1 MGYTMKQIMLSF
13 FIAFAGFF
21 LFSNPADAE
30 RNPKI
35 LIKMA
40 TLAGKNSAMADVFKK
55 ADKEVRELSNNE
67 VGFRVYY
74 GGIQGDEKEA
84 LQKIKFRQLHGGMF
98 TAAGLYRIVRDVHI
112 LSIPYLYRN
121 YEEVEYVR
129 GQIKDQLEKSF
140 YKKGYVIISW
150 GDAGFVYQ
158 FSKVPI
164 TSSQVAKRQKFWQWG
179 DDPVG
184 NAMYEAMGVT
194 PVSLSIADVM
204 TSLSTRLIDAAGST
218 PGTAVA
224 LRWYTKFR
232 YMSEYPSICVQGA
245 LIIRRDQW
253 DKISPATQQ
262 LIKRLTQEYYDD
274 YVKSQRKD
282 DEKAI
287 GLLKEAGIEIVRVS
301 DKDKKA
307 NMAFSLDVSKK
318 VRKTLVGKLFSQELL
333 DKVLGLLDTYRKMHP
348 DSAVEKIK

>member
-1 MGYTMKQIMLSF
+1 MKQIKRLF
-13 FIAFAGFF
+13 FIAVTVFF
-21 LFSNPADAE
+21 LHSNHAEAE

-40 TLAGKNSAMADVFKK
+40 TLASKNSTMADVLKK
-55 ADKEVRELSNNE
+55 ADKEVRERSNNE

-98 TAAGLYRIVRDVHI
+98 TAAGLYRIVPDVHI
-112 LSIPYLYRN
+112 LSIPYLFRN

-129 GQIKDQLEKSF
+129 GQIKDELEKLF
-140 YKKGYVIISW
+140 YKKGYVILSW

-184 NAMYEAMGVT
+184 VAMFEAMGVT

-245 LIIRRDQW
+245 LMIRKDQW
-253 DKISPATQQ
+253 DKISPATQR
-262 LIKRLTQEYYDD
+262 LIKQLTQEYYDE
-274 YVKSQRKD
+274 YVQGQRKD
-282 DEKAI
+282 DERAI
-287 GLLKEAGIEIVRVS
+287 GLLKGAGIKIVRVS
-301 DKDKKA
+301 DKEKKA
-307 NMAFSLDVSKK
+307 NLAFSLYISGKVS
-318 VRKTLVGKLFSQELL
+318 RALVGKLYSQEFL
-333 DKVLGLLDTYRKMHP
+333 DKVLGLLAEYREKHP
-348 DSAVEKIK
+348 GSAVEKIK

>member
-1 MGYTMKQIMLSF
+1 V
-13 FIAFAGFF
+13 
-21 LFSNPADAE
+21 D
-30 RNPKI
+30 
-35 LIKMA
+35 
-40 TLAGKNSAMADVFKK
+40 
-55 ADKEVRELSNNE
+55 
-67 VGFRVYY
+67 
-74 GGIQGDEKEA
+74 
-84 LQKIKFRQLHGGMF
+84 
-98 TAAGLYRIVRDVHI
+98 
-112 LSIPYLYRN
+112 
-121 YEEVEYVR
+121 YVR

-140 YKKGYVIISW
+140 YKKGYVILSW

-253 DKISPATQQ
+253 DKISPETQR
-262 LIKRLTQEYYDD
+262 LIKHLSQKYYDE
-274 YVKSQRKD
+274 YVVGQRKD

-287 GLLKEAGIEIVRVS
+287 GLLKGAGIKIVRVS

-307 NMAFSLDVSKK
+307 NLAFSLSISKK
-318 VRKTLVGKLFSQELL
+318 VRTVLVGKLYSQDFL
-333 DKVLGLLDTYRKMHP
+333 DKVLGLLAEYRKKHP
-348 DSAVEKIK
+348 DSVVVKIE